1 MKYIINSKMLGGG
14 WIDSIDFRPS
24 ISDYAIIDN
33 NQNINRNKNKTNKKD
48 NVSYRAD
55 LKEGLRK
62 QGSLVSN
69 YESAL
74 SSIETNKLENK
85 EDILDLAN
93 RLESNQNA
101 NEVDEN
107 QLKSKAEE
115 IKNQIIQI
123 LEAASNKV
131 SSIEQATTLNK
142 TMELLQK
149 TTDLEDVV
157 NGVITLKQAFPDLA
171 NSIRGLLDGCQQVS
185 RVFKKIKKLGK
196 VGTKMAELSKEL
208 AKKFPAI
215 KKILNN
221 KVTQMLSDMTKKI
234 MTKLRPFAKVAGIIG
249 KALDAILSIKQ
260 VVDILISNKPIQ
272 EKGVDLADLIIRK
285 VLDIGGTVALA
296 AIGTAIGGPVGAAV
310 GTIVGGILGL
320 IGAWDFIANKLK
332 DIGLTKLFANIA
344 IIPVM
349 KLFEKTSVN
358 PTIA

>member
-1 MKYIINSKMLGGG
+1 
-14 WIDSIDFRPS
+14 
-24 ISDYAIIDN
+24 
-33 NQNINRNKNKTNKKD
+33 
-48 NVSYRAD
+48 
-55 LKEGLRK
+55 
-62 QGSLVSN
+62 
-69 YESAL
+69 
-74 SSIETNKLENK
+74 
-85 EDILDLAN
+85 
-93 RLESNQNA
+93 
-101 NEVDEN
+101 
-107 QLKSKAEE
+107 
-115 IKNQIIQI
+115 
-123 LEAASNKV
+123 
-131 SSIEQATTLNK
+131 
-142 TMELLQK
+142 
-149 TTDLEDVV
+149 
-157 NGVITLKQAFPDLA
+157 
-171 NSIRGLLDGCQQVS
+171 
-185 RVFKKIKKLGK
+185 
-196 VGTKMAELSKEL
+196 MAELSKEL